1 MLKELLCAHCEKL
14 FNPSRK
20 GHLHCSDTCRKL
32 SHKKKNQVKVDQ
44 KLAKRLSEK
53 LKKLANHSFGK
64 YLVQQSKRAETVE
77 IFQGHDVVSLNDL
90 AALRKR
96 CTSASGYA
104 EGELLGTY
112 ELSHIWPVLSKNRLG
127 LLHPRNLAIAPK
139 DFNRKHGLKEPV
151 VGYRGKSGE
160 WEALEHS
167 YAVSPNEPSLSVLKK
182 IRRYVGQDFDKWL
195 SSFVLTQ
202 SQRQLII
209 KSLVKEGLNKL
220 VLEQLS
226 LKQLKACADDKEVA
240 YFSIDQEPESKLT
253 MVCEELQRLQISNE
267 LVNALL
273 LLDRIDNSLEG
284 SSYKFSGN
292 DREKIEFSN
301 ALVQDALVCI
311 HGQPYTGNFKGK
323 PFQDWFEEIKW
334 DAKVTPKPSHQ
345 RADEVDDIL

>member
-1 MLKELLCAHCEKL
+1 MLKELQCVHCEKL
-14 FNPSRK
+14 FNPSRR
-20 GHLHCSDTCRKL
+20 GHLHCSATCRKL
-32 SHKKKNQVKVDQ
+32 SHKKKNQVEVDQ
-44 KLAKRLSEK
+44 QLAKRVSEK

-64 YLVQQSKRAETVE
+64 YLVQQSKRAETAE
-77 IFQGHDVVSLNDL
+77 IFQGHDVASLNDL
-90 AALRKR
+90 AALRRR

-127 LLHPRNLAIAPK
+127 LLHPQNLAITPK
-139 DFNRKHGLKEPV
+139 EFNRKHGVKEPV
-151 VGYRGKSGE
+151 VGYLGKSGE
-160 WEALEHS
+160 WDALEIAF
-167 YAVSPNEPSLSVLKK
+167 AVSPNESALSVLKK
-182 IRRYVGQDFDKWL
+182 IRRYIGQDFDKWL

-209 KSLVKEGLNKL
+209 KSLVKEGLKKL

-226 LKQLKACADDKEVA
+226 LKQLKACADDAEVA
-240 YFSIDQEPESKLT
+240 YFSIGQEPEAKLT

-292 DREKIEFSN
+292 NLEKIEFSL
-301 ALVQDALVCI
+301 ALVQDALACI
-311 HGQPYTGNFKGK
+311 HGQPYGSTFKGK
-323 PFQDWFEEIKW
+323 PFKAWFEEIKW
-334 DAKVTPKPSHQ
+334 GASVTKEVKTQSE
-345 RADEVDDIL
+345 DEWDDIL